1 MPVQLQEQGLDKIL
15 EKTVDRWNNGEGFKI
30 RYSSQLI
37 SRYPLRTEAALYRIV
52 LELLHNIKKHAEASE
67 VSIEIWEDAKMNK
80 LTLLVEDNGK
90 GFDKTKEEGIGW
102 KSIRQRVQYM
112 NGKVNLDSSHLG
124 STVII
129 DISLEKENR

>member
-1 MPVQLQEQGLDKIL
+1 M
-15 EKTVDRWNNGEGFKI
+15 
-30 RYSSQLI
+30 
-37 SRYPLRTEAALYRIV
+37 EAALSRIV
-52 LELLHNIKKHAEASE
+52 LEFFQNVKKHAQASE
-67 VSIEIWEDAKMNK
+67 VSIEIWEDEKMNK

-90 GFDKTKEEGIGW
+90 GFDTGKEEGIGW

-129 DISLEKENR
+129 DIYLENENR

>member
-1 MPVQLQEQGLDKIL
+1 LDRIL
-15 EKTVDRWNNGEGFKI
+15 EKTVARWNSGEGYKI
-30 RYSSQLI
+30 RYTSQLKN
-37 SRYPLRTEAALYRIV
+37 RYPLRTEAALYRIV

-67 VSIEIWEDAKMNK
+67 VTIEIWEDEKMNK

-90 GFDKTKEEGIGW
+90 GFDRGKEEGIGW

-112 NGKVNLDSSHLG
+112 NGKINLDSSHLG

-129 DISLEKENR
+129 DVSMENEKR